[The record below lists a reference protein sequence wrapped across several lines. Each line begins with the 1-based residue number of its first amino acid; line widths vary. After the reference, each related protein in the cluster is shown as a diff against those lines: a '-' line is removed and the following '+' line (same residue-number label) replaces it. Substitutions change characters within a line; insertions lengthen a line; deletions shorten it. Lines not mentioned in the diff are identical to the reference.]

1 MQSAPPTA
9 RYGPAYSPR
18 MVTAIAEA
26 TAAIARLDARFCV
39 SPVAKAWTRRAMWSG
54 YARALQLQ
62 QAEIDEIDVFSWG
75 CGLKVPGRALRTTHL
90 DVYEDFA
97 PWEAALADSD
107 PLAWRDGLPLAI
119 GEPAEAANHPPLVRA
134 LDSVRQHARA
144 AGTIVPWLALP
155 FALRDRKMT
164 ASPLPCLAGG
174 VKAFRLKKT
183 PQDDD
188 WLAALRALGAS
199 AAAGLDRL
207 HALERF
213 YRDAQRAISAEYRPG
228 ALPALLALTQHRP
241 LLSPQAVADQLDLS
255 VAGAS
260 KLLERAKEAGLLIE
274 ITERRTWRL
283 FLAPD
288 LAADFGYVKPKLG
301 RPSKEP
307 PPLPRDKDLSAAFDA
322 FDSEMAEID
331 RLLTSRGTLMD

>member
-1 MQSAPPTA
+1 
-9 RYGPAYSPR
+9 

-26 TAAIARLDARFCV
+26 TAAISCLDARFCV

-54 YARALQLQ
+54 YAKALQLQ

-75 CGLKVPGRALRTTHL
+75 CGLKVPGRALRATHL

-107 PLAWRDGLPLAI
+107 PLAWRDALPLAI
-119 GEPAEAANHPPLVRA
+119 GEPAEAADHPPLVRA

-144 AGTIVPWLALP
+144 VGSIVPWLALP
-155 FALRDRKMT
+155 FALRDRKLT
-164 ASPLPCLAGG
+164 ASPLPCLASG

-188 WLAALRALGAS
+188 WLAALRALGNS
-199 AAAGLDRL
+199 ALAGLDRL

-213 YRDAQRAISAEYRPG
+213 YRDAQRAIAAQFRPG
-228 ALPALLALTQHRP
+228 ALPALLALSHQRP
-241 LLSPQAVADQLDLS
+241 VLSPQAVADQLDLS

-260 KLLERAKEAGLLIE
+260 KLLERAKEAGLLAE
-274 ITERRTWRL
+274 ITQRRTWRL
-283 FLAPD
+283 FLTPD
-288 LAADFGYVKPKLG
+288 LAAEFGYVQPKVG
-301 RPSKEP
+301 RPTKEP
-307 PPLPRDKDLSAAFDA
+307 PALPGDRKLAAAFDA
-322 FDSEMAEID
+322 FDEEMAAID
-331 RLLTSRGTLMD
+331 ALLESHSERAAR